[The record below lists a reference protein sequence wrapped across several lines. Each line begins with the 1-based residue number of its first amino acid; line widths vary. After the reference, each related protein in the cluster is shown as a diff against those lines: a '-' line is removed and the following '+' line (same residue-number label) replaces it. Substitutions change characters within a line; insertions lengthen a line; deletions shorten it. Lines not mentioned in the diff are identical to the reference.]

1 METANVASKSSSS
14 DKLTLFSKA
23 AYGSGGAA
31 ECMMAN
37 LVIIL
42 ALPIFNLGLGID
54 AGLISL
60 ALFIQKFW
68 DAVSDPLMG
77 NISDNTRSRWGRR
90 KPYILI
96 GSILTGLFC
105 MAMWMPPAGASDKVL
120 ITYFILATLLYY
132 TSYTVFF
139 VPYNALGFEMTSN
152 YDERTKLMGAKTM
165 FMNFANLAFLPFAL
179 KLCFTLGGGDEVKGV
194 RYVGMIFGVIIMV
207 FGIIPALFCKERVL
221 DRKQEKTP
229 LLKAIGTTLKNKP
242 FMILCGVIFTML
254 SAAIIGGPLMNYMN
268 IAYTLNNEQTRTEYT
283 EKLPT
288 LLKKADKEFVT
299 IKETNAAYTYAEF
312 AKAEAPDME
321 FAGFAQQ
328 RGETYNVYYSYVKNK
343 SSDFMLYGMA
353 IYGSMGI
360 LSVPFISALG
370 VRFGKR
376 RTLMGGIVLAGI
388 AYSMSWFYITPN
400 LPWLHLIYGAMASPA
415 LAAVWV
421 FTYAMTADICDV
433 DELETGKRR
442 EGAFGAVY
450 SLLMKISAT
459 IAVSVSALV
468 IKWVAFD
475 TTTAIQSAD
484 TILKMRSFFA
494 FGPLLFLVIA
504 FVLTFK
510 FPVTRKKMEEVQ
522 ALLAERKIAQQLEA

>member
-1 METANVASKSSSS
+1 M
-14 DKLTLFSKA
+14 DKTSGSLEKIPFLRKA

-42 ALPIFNLGLGID
+42 ALPIFNLGLGIK
-54 AGLISL
+54 AEWIAA
-60 ALFIQKFW
+60 ALFIQKAW
-68 DAVSDPLMG
+68 DAISDPLMG

-96 GSILTGLFC
+96 GSILTGFFC
-105 MAMWMPPAGASDKVL
+105 VVMWMPPTGLSDKML
-120 ITYFILATLLYY
+120 MTYFVLATLLYY

-152 YDERTKLMGAKTM
+152 YDERTKLMGFKTM

-179 KLCFTLGGGDEVKGV
+179 KLCFTLGGGNEVKGV
-194 RYVGMIFGVIIMV
+194 RYVGMIFGLIIIA
-207 FGIIPALFCKERVL
+207 FGVIPALFCKERVL
-221 DRKQEKTP
+221 DHKQEKTP
-229 LLKAIGTTLKNKP
+229 LVKAIGTTLKNKP
-242 FMILCGVIFTML
+242 FMILCGIIFTML

-268 IAYTLNNEQTRTEYT
+268 IAYTLNNEESRIEYVQQ
-283 EKLPT
+283 LPT
-288 LLKKADKEFVT
+288 LLEKADDEFVT
-299 IKETNAAYTYAEF
+299 LKEGNETFTYAEF
-312 AKAEAPDME
+312 AKTEAPGME
-321 FAGFAQQ
+321 FDGFVQQ
-328 RGETYNVYYSYVKNK
+328 QGEKYNVYYGFLKNK
-343 SSDFMLYGMA
+343 AANFMLYGMA
-353 IYGSMGI
+353 IYGIMGI
-360 LSVPFISALG
+360 LSVPLISAFG

-376 RTLMGGIVLAGI
+376 HGLVGGIILAVI
-388 AYSMSWFYITPN
+388 AYGGSWFYITPGM
-400 LPWLHLIYGAMASPA
+400 PWLHLIFGALASPA
-415 LAAVWV
+415 LASVWV

-468 IKWVAFD
+468 VGWCAFD

-494 FGPLLFLVIA
+494 FGPMVFLVIA
-504 FVLTFK
+504 FVLTLK
-510 FPVTRKKMEEVQ
+510 FPITRKRMEEVQ
-522 ALLAERKIAQQLEA
+522 ARLADRKEMEADA